1 MRSWATAAVAA
12 VIGIAPAA
20 AQPREGALLQ
30 SCILGAAQVHDVPPA
45 AMVVLLMV
53 EGGRLGMRSPNTNG
67 TGDLGPFQVN
77 EIWLP
82 KIARYWDVPEAEARR
97 LVRDDLCA
105 NAEAAAWIFGMNLRD
120 SKGKLWEGVARYHS
134 MRPDLQ
140 DAYLSK
146 ALRAVRQL
154 RRGDKAHG

>member
-1 MRSWATAAVAA
+1 MRRWAALALVAA
-12 VIGIAPAA
+12 INATPAA

-30 SCILGAAQVHDVPPA
+30 SCILAAAQVHGVPPA

-53 EGGRLGMRSPNTNG
+53 EGGRLGMRSPNSNG

-82 KIARYWDVPEAEARR
+82 KIARYWDVSEAEAAH

-120 SKGKLWEGVARYHS
+120 SNGKLWEGVARYHS

-146 ALRAVRQL
+146 ALRAALQL
-154 RRGDKAHG
+154 RRGGKQHG